1 MLSMLGRQLL
11 QAPKHSDRHGLHLGT
26 GTGTKANLHRGHMKV
41 GTQAYGQTHTQAYG
55 QTHTYRQAGESKGKR
70 EVLIFTQSD
79 IKVSFC

>member
-1 MLSMLGRQLL
+1 MLGRQLL

-41 GTQAYGQTHTQAYG
+41 GTQAYGQTHT
-55 QTHTYRQAGESKGKR
+55 YRQAGESKVKR

>member
-1 MLSMLGRQLL
+1 
-11 QAPKHSDRHGLHLGT
+11 
-26 GTGTKANLHRGHMKV
+26 MKV

-70 EVLIFTQSD
+70 EVLIFTKSD